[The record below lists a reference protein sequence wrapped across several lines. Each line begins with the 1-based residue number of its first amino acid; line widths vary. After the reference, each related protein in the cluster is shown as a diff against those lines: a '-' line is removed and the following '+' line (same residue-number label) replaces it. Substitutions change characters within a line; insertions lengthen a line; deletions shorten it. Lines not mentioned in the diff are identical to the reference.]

1 MTCPE
6 ATITI
11 QARADS
17 SSNSV
22 ESRFWKYLEGR
33 TDNVYE
39 GLHIRERERSC
50 YGLNCVPSES
60 HVQDFPDG
68 PVAKNLPCNAED
80 VSLIPGLGTKVPHT
94 STAEPICHS

>member
-1 MTCPE
+1 MKDW
-6 ATITI
+6 I
-11 QARADS
+11 
-17 SSNSV
+17 
-22 ESRFWKYLEGR
+22 Y
-33 TDNVYE
+33 
-39 GLHIRERERSC
+39 ERERSC